1 MSSYVDALH
10 ATCLPPLAVVVWIKH
25 FLVFVREGYK
35 HFLVHWV
42 FSVRG
47 FHLDV
52 TEFNGELCKFGTF
65 LKVRM
70 FRRSKPDTFST
81 LLAVVTLAI
90 LPLGK
95 WLFPTGKQFFMC
107 DRSAQRK
114 ISCGKFPW
122 LRQKEQKNCP

>member
-1 MSSYVDALH
+1 MFKEIKSCVHGHHVSSYVDALH
-10 ATCLPPLAVVVWIKH
+10 ATCLLPLAVVVWIKH

-52 TEFNGELCKFGTF
+52 SLMASC
-65 LKVRM
+65 VRI

-81 LLAVVTLAI
+81 LLSV
-90 LPLGK
+90 
-95 WLFPTGKQFFMC
+95 
-107 DRSAQRK
+107 
-114 ISCGKFPW
+114 
-122 LRQKEQKNCP
+122 